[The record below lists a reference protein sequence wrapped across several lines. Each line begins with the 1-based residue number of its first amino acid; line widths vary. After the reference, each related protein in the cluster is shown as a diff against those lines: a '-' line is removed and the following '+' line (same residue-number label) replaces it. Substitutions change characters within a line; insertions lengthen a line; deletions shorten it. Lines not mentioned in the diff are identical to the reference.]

1 MDKAIEPCEM
11 RADIPTCL
19 TTTLYDLM
27 TALHAVV
34 EPDEDALVVAIVA
47 RWLRTGQITFLGGGR
62 AVQGVLAGNR
72 CSVT

>member
-27 TALHAVV
+27 TTLHTVV
-34 EPDEDALVVAIVA
+34 EPDEDALVVAIVE
-47 RWLRTGQITFLGGGR
+47 RWLRTGRITFLGGGR

-72 CSVT
+72 CSIT